1 MSLID
6 PIEKILSVATDDD
19 NQCWL
24 WPRPSSTLYR
34 ASWEAHNAMP
44 IPPGMVVR
52 HICDQPQCVN
62 PFHLTVGTHQQNM
75 TDRHNRPRPKKT
87 RGCFLSDAERLA
99 IMTSATSTSE
109 LASEYLVSERL
120 INILR
125 DRWSTFSELQRQVF
139 IQKVKAS

>member
-1 MSLID
+1 MSLVD
-6 PIEKILSVATDDD
+6 PIEKILSVATDD

-24 WPRPSSTLYR
+24 WPRPNSTLYR

-75 TDRHNRPRPKKT
+75 IDRSNRHRPKKK
-87 RGCFLSDAERLA
+87 RGCYLSDVERLA

-139 IQKVKAS
+139 IRKVKAS